1 MIIKTR
7 NFNFA
12 NKKTYKIIKNKEF
25 IGVGT
30 TLNLR
35 RFQKKHQIILMCDE
49 TQVQYIQLDDVF
61 YRADWMWPEN
71 TDSIKYEIA
80 DVVRIEKDEYDLLLS
95 AIETNEEIVI
105 EEEPVVEV
113 KPVVVEEP
121 TIDFVRASKI
131 SELKYHCNKTITNGI
146 DVKLS
151 DGETRH
157 FSMSLED
164 QINLL
169 TMAYLSDESVY
180 STKDMRTIIT
190 EINAFKNSHIA
201 KFKQLENRVNSL
213 NTIQEVSAVN
223 YHEEV

>member
-1 MIIKTR
+1 MKY
-7 NFNFA
+7 
-12 NKKTYKIIKNKEF
+12 YKVIKNKEF

-35 RFQKKHQIILMCDE
+35 KFQKKHQIILICDE
-49 TQVQYIQLDDVF
+49 TQVQYIWLGDVF
-61 YRADWMWPEN
+61 YRADWMWPET
-71 TDSIKYEIA
+71 TDSVKYEVA
-80 DVVRIEKDEYDLLLS
+80 DVIRIEKDEYDLLLK
-95 AIETNEEIVI
+95 AVETNEEIAI
-105 EEEPVVEV
+105 EEEPIVETEQIA
-113 KPVVVEEP
+113 VEEP
-121 TIDFVRASKI
+121 TIDFVRDSKI
-131 SELKYHCNKTITNGI
+131 SELKYHCNKEITNGI

-180 STKDMRTIIT
+180 STEDMKTIIAET
-190 EINAFKNSHIA
+190 NAFKNNHIA
-201 KFKQLENRVNSL
+201 KFKQLKDRVNSL
-213 NTIQEVSAVN
+213 NTIEEVSAVN

>member
-1 MIIKTR
+1 MKY
-7 NFNFA
+7 
-12 NKKTYKIIKNKEF
+12 YKIIKNKEF

-35 RFQKKHQIILMCDE
+35 RFQKKHQIILICDE
-49 TQVQYIQLDDVF
+49 TQVQYIQLGDVL
-61 YRADWMWPEN
+61 YRANWMWPEI
-71 TDSIKYEIA
+71 TDSVKYEIA
-80 DVVRIEKDEYDLLLS
+80 DVIRIEKDEYDLLLK
-95 AIETNEEIVI
+95 AVETNEEIAI
-105 EEEPVVEV
+105 EEEPVVKIE
-113 KPVVVEEP
+113 PVMVENP
-121 TIDFVRASKI
+121 TIDYVRSSKI
-131 SELKYHCNKTITNGI
+131 SELKHDCNKAITNGVDI
-146 DVKLS
+146 KLS

-180 STKDMRTIIT
+180 SAVDMKTIVAET
-190 EINAFKNSHIA
+190 NAFKNSHIA
-201 KFKQLENRVNSL
+201 KFKQLKDRVNSL

>member
-1 MIIKTR
+1 MKY
-7 NFNFA
+7 
-12 NKKTYKIIKNKEF
+12 YKIIKNQEF

-35 RFQKKHQIILMCDE
+35 RFQIKHKIILMCDE
-49 TQVQYIQLDDVF
+49 TQVQYIQLDDTL
-61 YRADWMWPEN
+61 YRANWMWPEN

-80 DVVRIEKDEYDLLLS
+80 DVIRIEKDEYDLLLK
-95 AIETNEEIVI
+95 AVETNEEIAI
-105 EEEPVVEV
+105 EEEPVVEIE
-113 KPVVVEEP
+113 PVVIENP
-121 TIDFVRASKI
+121 TIDYVRVSKI
-131 SELKYHCNKTITNGI
+131 SELKRDCNKTITNGI
-146 DVKLS
+146 DIKLS

-169 TMAYLSDESVY
+169 TMAYLADDSVY
-180 STKDMRTIIT
+180 STKDMKTIIT
-190 EINAFKNSHIA
+190 ETNAFKNNHIA
-201 KFKQLENRVNSL
+201 KFKKLKDRVNSL

>member
-1 MIIKTR
+1 MKY
-7 NFNFA
+7 
-12 NKKTYKIIKNKEF
+12 YKIIKNKEF

-30 TLNLR
+30 TLDLR
-35 RFQKKHQIILMCDE
+35 RFQTKHQIMLICNE
-49 TQVQYIQLDDVF
+49 TQVQYIQLDDTL
-61 YRADWMWPEN
+61 YRANWMWPETTN
-71 TDSIKYEIA
+71 SVKYEIA
-80 DVVRIEKDEYDLLLS
+80 DVVRIEKDEYDLLLN
-95 AIETNEEIVI
+95 AVETNEEILI

-113 KPVVVEEP
+113 EHVVIEEP

-131 SELKYHCNKTITNGI
+131 AELKHNCNNEITNGV

-180 STKDMRTIIT
+180 STEDMKTIIAET
-190 EINAFKNSHIA
+190 NAFKNSHIA
-201 KFKQLENRVNSL
+201 KFKQLERRVNSL
-213 NTIQEVSAVN
+213 NTIQEVSAIN

>member
-1 MIIKTR
+1 MKY
-7 NFNFA
+7 
-12 NKKTYKIIKNKEF
+12 YKIIKNKEF

-35 RFQKKHQIILMCDE
+35 RFQTKYQILLMCDE
-49 TQVQYIQLDDVF
+49 TEVQYIQLDDAF

-80 DVVRIEKDEYDLLLS
+80 DIIRIEKDEYDLLFK
-95 AIETNEEIVI
+95 AIETNEEIII
-105 EEEPVVEV
+105 EEEPIVEV
-113 KPVVVEEP
+113 EHAVVEEP
-121 TIDFVRASKI
+121 TIDYVRASKVA
-131 SELKYHCNKTITNGI
+131 ELKHHCNKVITEGI

-169 TMAYLSDESVY
+169 TMAYLGDESVY
-180 STKDMRTIIT
+180 STKDMKTIIT
-190 EINAFKNSHIA
+190 ETNAFKNEHIA
-201 KFKQLENRVNSL
+201 KFKQLKSRVNSY
-213 NTIQEVSAVN
+213 NTIQEIAAVN

>member
-1 MIIKTR
+1 MKY
-7 NFNFA
+7 
-12 NKKTYKIIKNKEF
+12 YKIIKNKEF

-35 RFQKKHQIILMCDE
+35 RFQNKHKIILICDE
-49 TQVQYIQLDDVF
+49 TQVQYIQLGDIL
-61 YRADWMWPEN
+61 YRANWMWPEN
-71 TDSIKYEIA
+71 TDSVKYEIA
-80 DVVRIEKDEYDLLLS
+80 DVIRIEKDEYDLLLN
-95 AIETNEEIVI
+95 AVDTNEEIMI
-105 EEEPVVEV
+105 EEEPIVVPE
-113 KPVVVEEP
+113 PVVVEEP
-121 TIDFVRASKI
+121 TIDYVRASKI
-131 SELKYHCNKTITNGI
+131 AELKYNCNKAITNGI
-146 DVKLS
+146 DIKLS

-180 STKDMRTIIT
+180 STEDMKTIIAET
-190 EINAFKNSHIA
+190 NAFKNNHIA
-201 KFKQLENRVNSL
+201 KFKQLKDRVNSL

>member
-1 MIIKTR
+1 MKY
-7 NFNFA
+7 
-12 NKKTYKIIKNKEF
+12 YKIIKDKEF

-35 RFQKKHQIILMCDE
+35 RFQNKHQIILICDE
-49 TQVQYIQLDDVF
+49 TQVQYIQLDDIL
-61 YRADWMWPEN
+61 YRANWMWPETTN
-71 TDSIKYEIA
+71 TIKYEVA
-80 DVVRIEKDEYDLLLS
+80 DVIRIEKDEYDLLLQ
-95 AIETNEEIVI
+95 AVETNEEIAV
-105 EEEPVVEV
+105 EEEPVAEVE
-113 KPVVVEEP
+113 PVVVENP
-121 TIDFVRASKI
+121 TIDYVRASKI
-131 SELKYHCNKTITNGI
+131 SELKYHCNKAITNGVDI
-146 DVKLS
+146 KLS

-180 STKDMRTIIT
+180 STEDMKTIIT
-190 EINAFKNSHIA
+190 ETNTFKNSHIA
-201 KFKQLENRVNSL
+201 KFKKLKDRVDSL

>member
-1 MIIKTR
+1 MKY
-7 NFNFA
+7 
-12 NKKTYKIIKNKEF
+12 YKVIKNKEF

-35 RFQKKHQIILMCDE
+35 RFQNKHQIMLICNE
-49 TQVQYIQLDDVF
+49 AQVQYIQLGDVL
-61 YRADWMWPEN
+61 YRANWMWPET
-71 TDSIKYEIA
+71 TDSVKYEIA
-80 DVVRIEKDEYDLLLS
+80 DVIRIEKDEYDLLLK
-95 AIETNEEIVI
+95 AVETNEEIAI
-105 EEEPVVEV
+105 EEEPAVE
-113 KPVVVEEP
+113 PEPIIVEEP
-121 TIDFVRASKI
+121 TIDYVRASKI
-131 SELKYHCNKTITNGI
+131 AELKYHCNKAITNGV

-169 TMAYLSDESVY
+169 TMAYVADESVY
-180 STKDMRTIIT
+180 STEDMKTIIAET
-190 EINAFKNSHIA
+190 NAFKNNHIA
-201 KFKQLENRVNSL
+201 KFKQLKARVNSL